1 MKTFLTIWVGQ
12 LVSTL
17 GSFMTVFALTLWVW
31 DQTESAT
38 ALTLVL
44 FFAQLPRIVVTL
56 FAGMITDRFN
66 RQRLMLLGDTSAAI
80 STAVVGVL
88 WLTGSLQVW
97 HLCAVMAVHGC
108 FSQLQQL
115 AYSASIALMVPK
127 AQYTRAGSLNA
138 ALGFSA
144 AILSPVFAG
153 SLYPQ
158 IGLGGIMVIDL
169 LTFTVAFGTL
179 LSVKLPQPSQ
189 AETKEKSLEQ
199 QLSDEPTQKALKFNL
214 SDLTFGFRYIKAS
227 PGLSAMVIAFTLF
240 AIPNDMGRALY
251 NPMILA
257 RTGGDAQ
264 LLGTV
269 TTMAGVGGV
278 VGALAVSI
286 WGGFNR
292 RIDGMLLG
300 FIGTGVSKLA
310 LGVGQSAW
318 IWFPAQFF
326 AHLHTPLI
334 FSSSNAIWYAKVPP
348 AIQGKV
354 LAADTL
360 VGLLVG
366 AFSPLLAGPLAD
378 YVFEPAMA
386 SGGWLAPVFGPW
398 LGTGPGSGIALL
410 YCGSAIAMVAVGSL
424 GYCFT
429 TLRKVEQL
437 IPDADTVHA
446 PCVEENSTS

>member
-44 FFAQLPRIVVTL
+44 FFAQLPRIAITL
-56 FAGMITDRFN
+56 FAGMIIDRFN
-66 RQRLMLLGDTSAAI
+66 RQRLMLLGDTSAVI
-80 STAVVGVL
+80 STAIVGVL
-88 WLTGSLQVW
+88 WLTGSLQIW

-144 AILSPVFAG
+144 AILSPAFAG

-179 LSVKLPQPSQ
+179 LSVKLPQPSR
-189 AETKEKSLEQ
+189 EMLEQ
-199 QLSDEPTQKALKFNL
+199 QSPEDPIQKALKFNFK
-214 SDLTFGFRYIKAS
+214 DLTFGFRYIKAS

-240 AIPNDMGRALY
+240 AIPNDIGRALY

-300 FIGTGVSKLA
+300 FIGTGLSKLV
-310 LGVGQSAW
+310 LGMGQSAW

-366 AFSPLLAGPLAD
+366 AFSPLVAGPLAD

-398 LGTGPGSGIALL
+398 LGTGSGSGIALL
-410 YCGSAIAMVAVGSL
+410 YCGSAIAIITVGSL

-437 IPDADTVHA
+437 IPDTETVHT
-446 PCVEENSTS
+446 PFSEEN

>member
-56 FAGMITDRFN
+56 FAGIITDRFN
-66 RQRLMLLGDTSAAI
+66 RQRLMLLGDTSAALA
-80 STAVVGVL
+80 TAVVGGL
-88 WLTGSLQVW
+88 WLTGNLQIW
-97 HLCAVMAVHGC
+97 HLCLVMAIHGC

-138 ALGFSA
+138 AVGFVA
-144 AILSPVFAG
+144 AILSPALAG

-179 LSVKLPQPSQ
+179 LSVKLPQPSK
-189 AETKEKSLEQ
+189 ETSQEKDFSQ
-199 QLSDEPTQKALKFNL
+199 QNGPDLKFSL
-214 SDLTFGFRYIKAS
+214 KDLTFGFRYIKSS

-264 LLGTV
+264 ILGAV

-278 VGALAVSI
+278 VGAIAVSI

-292 RIDGMLLG
+292 RIHGMLLG
-300 FIGTGVSKLA
+300 FIGTGLSKLV
-310 LGVGQSAW
+310 LGLGQAPW

-326 AHLHTPLI
+326 AHLHTPLV
-334 FSSSNAIWYAKVPP
+334 FSSSNAIWYAKVPS

-360 VGLLVG
+360 IGLVVG
-366 AFSPLLAGPLAD
+366 AIAPLMAGPMAD
-378 YVFEPAMA
+378 YIFEPAMT
-386 SGGWLAPVFGPW
+386 SDGWLAPVFGSW
-398 LGTGPGSGIALL
+398 FGTGPGSGIALM
-410 YCGSAIAMVAVGSL
+410 YGISAILMMSVGLL
-424 GYCFT
+424 GYGFA
-429 TLRKVEQL
+429 TLRDVEQL
-437 IPDADTVHA
+437 IPDADSALTI
-446 PCVEENSTS
+446 STKD

>member
-80 STAVVGVL
+80 STAVVGGL
-88 WLTGSLQVW
+88 WLTGSLQIW

-179 LSVKLPQPSQ
+179 LSVTLPQPP
-189 AETKEKSLEQ
+189 KESLKEPADQ
-199 QLSDEPTQKALKFNL
+199 QLPENQTKQPLNFSVR
-214 SDLTFGFRYIKAS
+214 DLTFGFRYIKAS

-251 NPMILA
+251 NPMILS

-269 TTMAGVGGV
+269 TTMAGLGGV

-300 FIGTGVSKLA
+300 FIGTGLSKLV
-310 LGVGQSAW
+310 LGMGQSAW
-318 IWFPAQFF
+318 IWLPAQFF

-398 LGTGPGSGIALL
+398 LGIGPGSGIALL
-410 YCGSAIAMVAVGSL
+410 YCGSAIAMVTVGSL

-437 IPDADTVHA
+437 IPDADAAHA
-446 PCVEENSTS
+446 PFAEENSTS

>member
-1 MKTFLTIWVGQ
+1 MRTFLTIWVGQ
-12 LVSTL
+12 LVSTM

-56 FAGMITDRFN
+56 FAGIITDRFN
-66 RQRLMLLGDTSAAI
+66 RQRLMLLGDTSAALA
-80 STAVVGVL
+80 TAIVGGL
-88 WLTGSLQVW
+88 WLTGSLQIW
-97 HLCAVMAVHGC
+97 HLCLVMAIHGC

-127 AQYTRAGSLNA
+127 EQYTRAGSLNA
-138 ALGFSA
+138 AVGFAA
-144 AILSPVFAG
+144 AILSPALAG

-158 IGLGGIMVIDL
+158 TGLGGIMVIDL

-179 LSVKLPQPSQ
+179 LSVKLPQPSKDSGQ
-189 AETKEKSLEQ
+189 EKKSSQ
-199 QLSDEPTQKALKFNL
+199 QNSPDLKFSL
-214 SDLTFGFRYIKAS
+214 KDLTFGFRYIKARPS
-227 PGLSAMVIAFTLF
+227 LCAMVIAFTLF
-240 AIPNDMGRALY
+240 AIPNDIGRAIY

-264 LLGTV
+264 ILGAV
-269 TTMAGVGGV
+269 TTMAGIGGV
-278 VGALAVSI
+278 VGAVAVSI

-292 RIDGMLLG
+292 RIHGMLLG
-300 FIGTGVSKLA
+300 FMGTGLSKLV
-310 LGVGQSAW
+310 LGIGQAPW

-326 AHLHTPLI
+326 AHLHTPLV

-360 VGLLVG
+360 IGLVVG
-366 AFSPLLAGPLAD
+366 AFAPL
-378 YVFEPAMA
+378 
-386 SGGWLAPVFGPW
+386 
-398 LGTGPGSGIALL
+398 I
-410 YCGSAIAMVAVGSL
+410 
-424 GYCFT
+424 
-429 TLRKVEQL
+429 
-437 IPDADTVHA
+437 
-446 PCVEENSTS
+446 

>member
-80 STAVVGVL
+80 STAVVGGL

-97 HLCAVMAVHGC
+97 HLCTVMAVHGC

-138 ALGFSA
+138 ALGFAA
-144 AILSPVFAG
+144 AILAPVFAG

-169 LTFTVAFGTL
+169 LTFTAAFGTL

-189 AETKEKSLEQ
+189 KDSLEQ
-199 QLSDEPTQKALKFNL
+199 QPSDEHIQKALKFNV

-240 AIPNDMGRALY
+240 AIPNDIGRALY

-264 LLGTV
+264 LLGSV
-269 TTMAGVGGV
+269 TTMAGIGGV

-300 FIGTGVSKLA
+300 FIGTGLSKLA
-310 LGVGQSAW
+310 LGIGQSAW

-366 AFSPLLAGPLAD
+366 AFSPLVAGPLAD

-386 SGGWLAPVFGPW
+386 ADGWLTPVFGPW

-410 YCGSAIAMVAVGSL
+410 YCVSAIAMITIGGL

-437 IPDADTVHA
+437 IPDAEQV
-446 PCVEENSTS
+446 PLVEENSTL

>member
-12 LVSTL
+12 LISTL

-31 DQTESAT
+31 DRTESAT

-56 FAGMITDRFN
+56 FAGILTDRFN

-80 STAVVGVL
+80 STAVVGML

-97 HLCAVMAVHGC
+97 HLCLVMAVHGC

-115 AYSASIALMVPK
+115 AYSASIALMVSK
-127 AQYTRAGSLNA
+127 EQYTRVGSLNA
-138 ALGFSA
+138 AVGFA
-144 AILSPVFAG
+144 AAVLSPAFAG
-153 SLYPQ
+153 GLYPQ

-179 LSVKLPQPSQ
+179 LSVTLPQPT
-189 AETKEKSLEQ
+189 ATKKDSIEQ
-199 QLSDEPTQKALKFNL
+199 NNPALKFNL
-214 SDLTFGFRYIKAS
+214 KDLTFGFRYIKAS
-227 PGLSAMVIAFTLF
+227 PGLSAMVVAFTLF
-240 AIPNDMGRALY
+240 AIPNDIGRALY

-264 LLGTV
+264 ILGAV
-269 TTMAGVGGV
+269 TTMAGIGGV
-278 VGALAVSI
+278 VGALGVSI
-286 WGGFNR
+286 WGGFKR

-300 FIGTGVSKLA
+300 FTGTGLSKLA
-310 LGVGQSAW
+310 LAIGQSIW
-318 IWFPAQFF
+318 VWFPAQFF
-326 AHLHTPLI
+326 AHLHTPLV

-360 VGLLVG
+360 VGLIVG
-366 AFSPLLAGPLAD
+366 AIAPLMAGPLAD
-378 YVFEPAMA
+378 YIFEPAMA
-386 SGGWLAPVFGPW
+386 PGGWLTPIFGPW
-398 LGTGPGSGIALL
+398 LGTGSGSGIALM
-410 YCGSAIAMVAVGSL
+410 YGISAIAMIAVGIAGYGFTSL
-424 GYCFT
+424 
-429 TLRKVEQL
+429 REVERI
-437 IPDADTVHA
+437 IPDAQVVQPSSA
-446 PCVEENSTS
+446 EKN